1 MSRDPHD
8 ERSFLDWRRLA
19 CSVLSSIPTVCG
31 GFTAPGRIC
40 SEGRR
45 RPMIEK
51 NVRNGT
57 RTVLVDGDDVQ
68 GIVIADVRAAEDETG
83 VPRISAF
90 IWGGKVRPS
99 PTLRF
104 GRWKGA
110 A

>member
-1 MSRDPHD
+1 
-8 ERSFLDWRRLA
+8 
-19 CSVLSSIPTVCG
+19 
-31 GFTAPGRIC
+31 
-40 SEGRR
+40 
-45 RPMIEK
+45 MIEK

-57 RTVLVDGDDVQ
+57 RTALVDGDDVQ
-68 GIVIADVRAAEDETG
+68 GIVITDMGNAEDENG
-83 VPRISAF
+83 VPHISAF